1 MSRIRVIFF
10 DLDNTL
16 IDFLRM
22 KEEACK
28 AAVQAMI
35 RAGLRMKES
44 DAYEELLKKYF
55 DVGIESNIAFSV
67 FLKSVGQFEHKILA
81 AGLNGYLET
90 KSKCLVPYPNVKPT
104 LSRLK
109 KEGIFLSIVTDAPKT
124 KAYQRLLGMGIE
136 YFFSFVVGYEDTNS
150 LKDTGLPFVL
160 ALGLL
165 RKEIP
170 SINEGEILM
179 VGDSVERDIVPA
191 KKFGLKTALS
201 RYGQKTVVPGEPDY
215 ELADF
220 KDLLKICI
228 TE

>member
-1 MSRIRVIFF
+1 
-10 DLDNTL
+10 
-16 IDFLRM
+16 
-22 KEEACK
+22 
-28 AAVQAMI
+28 
-35 RAGLRMKES
+35 
-44 DAYEELLKKYF
+44 
-55 DVGIESNIAFSV
+55 
-67 FLKSVGQFEHKILA
+67 
-81 AGLNGYLET
+81 
-90 KSKCLVPYPNVKPT
+90 